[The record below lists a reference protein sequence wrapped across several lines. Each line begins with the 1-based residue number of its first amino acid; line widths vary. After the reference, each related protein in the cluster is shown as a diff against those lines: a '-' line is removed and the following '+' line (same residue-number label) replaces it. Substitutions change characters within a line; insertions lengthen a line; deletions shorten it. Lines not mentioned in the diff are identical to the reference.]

1 MPVDLDSG
9 PLGEVLLAAQKRMEP
24 QGRIIVEVLLD
35 GRTIVGD
42 ELVDRQNE
50 AIDDATLNLLTA
62 NPRELVIDTL
72 GETHRMLEAAGEQQ
86 AEAADALQRDD
97 EATALERIGEAMTI
111 WQQTERAVSESA
123 MIMEISLDSLR
134 VDDMTFSELTAEL
147 ISSLTHL
154 RELLKARDT
163 VAVADTLQYEWP
175 AINMRWQKAIEKL
188 MERVGPS

>member
-1 MPVDLDSG
+1 MPVHIDDMPVDLDSG

-134 VDDMTFSELTAEL
+134 VDDMTFSELTAG
-147 ISSLTHL
+147 
-154 RELLKARDT
+154 RADQQPDPPARAAQGPRHRGGGGHASIRVAGDQY
-163 VAVADTLQYEWP
+163 AVAEGD
-175 AINMRWQKAIEKL
+175 
-188 MERVGPS
+188 